1 MQQVLD
7 ACVSAIE
14 RHPVLASGAAVVAA
28 LSLQAC
34 MDVSSCSSS
43 LAKTKRLTVICSDVD
58 GTLLPG
64 GGYPRRISGANAAAL
79 KHAMQQGAH
88 VIIATGKRPGPWL
101 PPLRQALGF
110 ADDAGLTLNAPSVM
124 FNGLLVTD
132 IDGAVA
138 HKRLLPRDI
147 VSRLVRFG
155 SDYNL
160 TLHAYTDDDRNVC
173 AVHNPWSEKVVVF
186 EEPKLEA
193 IGSAGMLAL
202 GDAST
207 GSVGTF
213 KLVWWGSSENIRA
226 ARPKLDEMVGADA
239 EVVSSLETALE
250 VLPRGASKAEGMAIA
265 LELLSKRS
273 GKPIEMS
280 SVLALGD
287 GENDLTMLQKVHHA
301 GGEGVAMGNAME
313 AVKVAAGWVG
323 PTNDENGVATAV
335 RHFVLGEPGLAC
347 NFTRSNS
354 ARGCLMA
361 GANMS

>member
-1 MQQVLD
+1 MMQQLLD
-7 ACVSAIE
+7 ACVPAIG
-14 RHPVLASGAAVVAA
+14 RHLPVLAMASGVAATVAA
-28 LSLQAC
+28 LSLQGC
-34 MDVSSCSSS
+34 MDASSS
-43 LAKTKRLTVICSDVD
+43 SSDAQATRRSSQLTVICSDMD

-64 GGYPRRISGANAAAL
+64 GAYPRRISGANAAAL
-79 KHAMQQGAH
+79 KQAMQQGVQ

-132 IDGAVA
+132 VDGAVA
-138 HKRLLPRDI
+138 HKRLLPREI
-147 VSRLVRFG
+147 VSRLVGFG
-155 SDYNL
+155 SDFNL

-173 AVHNPWSEKVVVF
+173 AAHNSWSDKVVVY
-186 EEPKLEA
+186 EEPTIEA
-193 IGSAGMLAL
+193 IGSTGMLAL

-213 KLVWWGSSENIRA
+213 KLVWWGSPEDIAA
-226 ARPKLDEMVGADA
+226 ARPKLDKMVGADA

-273 GKPIEMS
+273 GQPVQMAN
-280 SVLALGD
+280 VLALGD
-287 GENDLTMLQKVHHA
+287 GENDLTMLQRVHHA

-323 PTNDENGVATAV
+323 PTNDDNGVATAV
-335 RHFVLGEPGLAC
+335 RHFVLGERGLAC
-347 NFTRSNS
+347 NFTRSHS
-354 ARGCLMA
+354 VRG
-361 GANMS
+361 

>member
-1 MQQVLD
+1 
-7 ACVSAIE
+7 
-14 RHPVLASGAAVVAA
+14 
-28 LSLQAC
+28 
-34 MDVSSCSSS
+34 
-43 LAKTKRLTVICSDVD
+43 
-58 GTLLPG
+58 
-64 GGYPRRISGANAAAL
+64 
-79 KHAMQQGAH
+79 
-88 VIIATGKRPGPWL
+88 L

-110 ADDAGLTLNAPSVM
+110 SDDAGLTLNAPSVM

-132 IDGAVA
+132 VDGAVA

-155 SDYNL
+155 SDFNL

-173 AVHNPWSEKVVVF
+173 AVHNPWSDKVVVY
-186 EEPKLEA
+186 EEPLLEA
-193 IGSAGMLAL
+193 IGTTGMLAL
-202 GDAST
+202 GDTSS

-213 KLVWWGSSENIRA
+213 KLVWWGSPEDINA
-226 ARPKLDEMVGADA
+226 ARPKLDEMVGADG

-273 GKPIEMS
+273 GKSVEMAN
-280 SVLALGD
+280 VLALGD

-323 PTNDENGVATAV
+323 PTNDDNGVATAV

-347 NFTRSNS
+347 NFTSS
-354 ARGCLMA
+354 DSMRG
-361 GANMS
+361 